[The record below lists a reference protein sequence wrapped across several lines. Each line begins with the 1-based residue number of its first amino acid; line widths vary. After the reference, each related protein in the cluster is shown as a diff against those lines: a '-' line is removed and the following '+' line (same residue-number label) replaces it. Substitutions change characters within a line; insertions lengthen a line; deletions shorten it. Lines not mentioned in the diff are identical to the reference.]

1 MVERLSSSC
10 AVLRFNSK
18 HSKRH
23 ENREG
28 REGGMEGRKTGQ
40 EGRRKE
46 EEKEEREDI
55 SVSGW
60 KGKEKHSSVMVSQL
74 DTT

>member
-1 MVERLSSSC
+1 
-10 AVLRFNSK
+10 
-18 HSKRH
+18 
-23 ENREG
+23 
-28 REGGMEGRKTGQ
+28 MEGRKTGQ
-40 EGRRKE
+40 EGIRKE
-46 EEKEEREDI
+46 EGKEEREDI